1 MSNVTRIS
9 ASGLD
14 DSDTAF
20 LSDKTGH
27 NQIVDGLIQAN
38 EGVHA
43 AGIDFR
49 QNVKNEGKR
58 KYEALEASP
67 FRNVFHWHPSY
78 GTPWDVRYRV
88 HVTLIE
94 NMRPPEELDE
104 TDFAIAPDIAVQEQ

>member
-1 MSNVTRIS
+1 MAIREQVVAGMCREQNLPHKHGST
-9 ASGLD
+9 
-14 DSDTAF
+14 
-20 LSDKTGH
+20 
-27 NQIVDGLIQAN
+27 IVFHVSLEHAV
-38 EGVHA
+38 GVHA